1 MLAPPRWAT
10 HFPVVKRTVLSD
22 NKPLIF
28 FLLHLW
34 ILVPLQFRMSKPEA
48 KKTAANCIVKD
59 MRCEIVMMLMRCLQ
73 MNVLAASG

>member
-1 MLAPPRWAT
+1 MSVSTSTLGDA
-10 HFPVVKRTVLSD
+10 LSCGQAHCAVRQQTA
-22 NKPLIF
+22 N

>member
-1 MLAPPRWAT
+1 
-10 HFPVVKRTVLSD
+10 
-22 NKPLIF
+22 
-28 FLLHLW
+28 
-34 ILVPLQFRMSKPEA
+34 MSKPEA